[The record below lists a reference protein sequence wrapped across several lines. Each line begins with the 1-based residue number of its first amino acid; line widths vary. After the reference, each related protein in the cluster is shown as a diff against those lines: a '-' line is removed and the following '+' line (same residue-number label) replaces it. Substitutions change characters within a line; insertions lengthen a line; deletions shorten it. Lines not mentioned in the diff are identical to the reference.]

1 MVRYLKEDDVKQLLT
16 MADALEWT
24 GRSLKDRALGKAI
37 DIPRER
43 IAMPTGVQHM
53 LQASSSALG
62 LNGFKYYYTRPTGRC
77 FYVHLIDT
85 ESGKLTAIIEA
96 KWLSMVRTGAASG
109 VATQALALPDASV
122 VGQIGAGLQGVG
134 QLEAVCAVRNIRTA
148 MVFSRDAAKR
158 EAFCK
163 SMAQKLS
170 IDVVPVASGAEAVRG
185 AHIVNIITKADT
197 PVLKGDWLEPGQHI
211 NAAGSNAL
219 TRQEIDLEAV
229 KRCDLITVDSRETAR
244 KECGDLL
251 PAVERGLVRWETLTE
266 IGDVLAGLRPGRTA
280 AGQITLYES
289 HGMGVQDL
297 YAGKHVLD
305 LAQARNIGTDLPIG

>member
-16 MADALEWT
+16 MADAIEWT
-24 GRSLKDRALGKAI
+24 GRSLKDRALGLAI
-37 DIPRER
+37 DVPRER
-43 IAMPTGVQHM
+43 IAMPTGVQHV

-77 FYVHLIDT
+77 HYVHLIDT
-85 ESGKLTAIIEA
+85 DSGQLTAIIEA
-96 KWLSMVRTGAASG
+96 KWMSMVRTGAASA
-109 VATQALALPDASV
+109 VATEALALPDASV
-122 VGQIGAGLQGVG
+122 VGQIGAGLQGIG
-134 QLEAVCAVRNIRTA
+134 QLEAVCAVRKIRTVR
-148 MVFSRDAAKR
+148 VFSRDAAKR

-163 SMAQKLS
+163 KMAQQLG
-170 IDVVPVASGAEAVRG
+170 IEVLPAASGAEAVKG
-185 AHIVNIITKADT
+185 AHIVNIITKSAL
-197 PVLKGDWLEPGQHI
+197 PVLRGEWLEPGQHI

-219 TRQEIDLEAV
+219 SRQEIDLETV

-251 PAVERGLVRWETLTE
+251 PAVEGGLARWETLTD

-280 AGQITLYES
+280 ATQITLYES

-305 LAQARNIGTDLPIG
+305 LARAGKLGTDLPIG